1 MLTGPR
7 SNLYG
12 IPFVVSSQADT
23 EPLILFVRTRHFNQL
38 SLLKALSRTVVGEEL
53 RL

>member
-12 IPFVVSSQADT
+12 IPFVASSQADT
-23 EPLILFVRTRHFNQL
+23 EPLIVFVRTRHFNQL